1 MPQLKGY
8 HRPASVGE
16 ALELL
21 ARPGV
26 QTTIIGGGTRIVAQ
40 LDAPVDEVV
49 DLQAAGL
56 DEVEY
61 SAEGL
66 RLGAMVRL
74 QAIVEDDQAP
84 ALLREAARREGP
96 NTFRHAATIGGTVAQ
111 PDPSSELL
119 AALLVFEAEVEIE
132 RVSDGAKR
140 MLLSDFLA
148 DVPAHLAGGIIT
160 AVRLAT
166 TGRTAGDRVGRTP
179 ADQPIVAAAARR
191 TEQGKLYL
199 ALAGVGPAPV
209 LVEPGQV
216 ARLNPAGDFRGSGE
230 YRRQMAVLL
239 AKRVMNEVAIT

>member
-1 MPQLKGY
+1 MPQLKEY
-8 HRPASVGE
+8 HRPASVAE
-16 ALELL
+16 ALQLL

-26 QTTIIGGGTRIVAQ
+26 QTAIIGGGTRIVAQ
-40 LDAPVDEVV
+40 LDESIDEVV

-56 DEVEY
+56 DAVEY
-61 SAEGL
+61 TTGGL
-66 RLGAMVRL
+66 RLGAMVCL
-74 QAIVEDDQAP
+74 QRIVEDGQAP

-132 RVSDGAKR
+132 RATGEAKKL
-140 MLLSDFLA
+140 LLSEFLA

-166 TGRTAGDRVGRTP
+166 TGQTASDRVGRTP

-191 TEQGKLYL
+191 TEQGKVYL
-199 ALAGVGPAPV
+199 ALAGVGPVPV
-209 LVEPGQV
+209 LVEPDQV
-216 ARLNPAGDFRGSGE
+216 AGLSPAGDFRGSGE
-230 YRRQMAVLL
+230 YRRQMAVIL
-239 AKRVMNEVAIT
+239 ANRVMNEVGIT